1 MPPVAAFPLIGGA
14 ALSIAITL
22 LGLPFVGAFGGGA
35 LAAILARTAPVYHGA
50 LVGVATVLA
59 MVALP
64 GTGPDDFAL
73 ILLWDAGLL
82 AAATVGA
89 LLASRL
95 PRSAR
100 PS

>member
-1 MPPVAAFPLIGGA
+1 MPPIAAFPLFGGA
-14 ALSIAITL
+14 ALAIALTL
-22 LGLPFVGAFGGGA
+22 IGLPFVGAFGGGA
-35 LAAILARTAPVYHGA
+35 LAAILTRTAPVYHGA

-64 GTGPDDFAL
+64 GIGPDDFAL

-82 AAATVGA
+82 AAATIGA
-89 LLASRL
+89 LAASRL

-100 PS
+100 SS

>member
-1 MPPVAAFPLIGGA
+1 MPPIGPVPLIAGA
-14 ALSIAITL
+14 ALAIAITL
-22 LGLPFVGAFGGGA
+22 IGLPFIGAFAGGA

-50 LVGVATVLA
+50 MVGIAAVLA
-59 MVALP
+59 MVTLP

-89 LLASRL
+89 LAASRL
-95 PRSAR
+95 PRPAR
-100 PS
+100 SS